1 MCMKI
6 FAKIKICLIYGSIH
20 KIRFYDATIKKIIGK
35 MKDGTKGIPII
46 KFAVFKSNMCS
57 LMKNG
62 NKGNT
67 KTKAINEDIVKK

>member
-1 MCMKI
+1 MMCMKI

-20 KIRFYDATIKKIIGK
+20 KVRFYDATIKKIIGK
-35 MKDGTKGIPII
+35 MKDGTKGI
-46 KFAVFKSNMCS
+46 KSNMCS

-67 KTKAINEDIVKK
+67 KTKAINEDVVKK